1 MNKFIKGMFAD
12 YNAGQKLL
20 VLFAV
25 FILMEVFG
33 NVVGLG
39 CSLAKDVLL
48 SSTNTLRLEQLVASA
63 IIFIGTPYVFYYI
76 TSKPECSFKQF
87 FKLRK
92 KNSSILYILVIF
104 AWISLLPVVNYTANI
119 NEQMTFPE
127 SLHELEKYMK
137 DIEDLAK
144 VLTFDLL
151 KTESPLI
158 FIVNLIVIA
167 LVPAIGEEMTFR
179 GALQKTLHKKMSP
192 SFAIIVTSVIF
203 SAMHLQFYGF
213 VPRFILSVFLGM
225 LYYFGGSIKL
235 NVLAHFCNNAI
246 AVLAFYI
253 CTLKGLNIDDAPTE
267 TVGKDGIVPVIVSLV
282 LFVIFMWGIYK
293 ETRKRI

>member
-92 KNSSILYILVIF
+92 KNSSILYILVIL
-104 AWISLLPVVNYTANI
+104 AWVSLLPVVNYTAYI

-158 FIVNLIVIA
+158 FLVNLIVIA